1 MTVTNTSLLG
11 LALPTTGTE
20 SGVWGDDVNNGLT
33 ILIDVSV
40 AGTNNIT
47 QDSDITLAVSNGNN
61 SSSFTSTATNSAVAQ
76 YYVLN
81 CSGARTALRNIIV
94 PTTSKTYVVTNG
106 TTGGFGITV
115 KKSGGTGV
123 TVAAGETAIVFYNT
137 VTGDVA
143 KVTSTV
149 NVSSFSAGTTG
160 FTPST
165 ATTGAVTL
173 AGTLA
178 TTNGGTGLTSFTS
191 GGVVY
196 ASSTSALATGSALTF
211 DGSNLGVGVTP
222 SAWSTVTALQIK
234 NASVYGYSTS
244 EAGVNQNAYYGSGNW
259 RYISAVAATAYRQ
272 ISGAHSWHISSGTP
286 VADGTISFTQAMTLD
301 ASGNL
306 GVGTTSPSF
315 ASGGG
320 LAIYNASVPRLKF
333 TNSTTGDA
341 STDGTQLLVSG
352 SDFYIQQREAASVFI
367 STNGTNAVTVD
378 ASQNVGVGV
387 TPSAWG
393 TGGAVEVGFVGSSI
407 FGRAA
412 NTTDYTQGV
421 YYNAGFKYAQATY
434 AVSLYEQQSGAHYW
448 LIAGSGSVGSAVSF
462 TQAMTLTAGS
472 TLLVGYTSGNEVT
485 KIETP
490 SISIG
495 QTGTTS
501 TTAKIRFAP
510 AQAGYNVMGIY
521 NSQSASG
528 GGLVFVTGDSTT
540 NSSNAALMT
549 LDASGNLLVGTTSQ
563 PGAGLS
569 TTGNEFISAGGFI
582 SCRNSAAGY
591 TGYVTNTSGAGLI
604 QFFANTTAVGSI
616 STSGGVTLYN
626 TTSDQRLKTNIVDA
640 PEFGSI
646 IDSIQVRSYDWKN
659 NQIHQRAGF
668 IAQELVTV
676 APEAVHQPA
685 DTEEMMAVDYSKLVP
700 MLVKEIQSLRKRI
713 LTLENK

>member
-1 MTVTNTSLLG
+1 M
-11 LALPTTGTE
+11 ALPITVPYTFGNATTAIPLSNLDSDYAT
-20 SGVWGDDVNNGLT
+20 VYQAVNGIGNG
-33 ILIDVSV
+33 SV
-40 AGTNNIT
+40 A
-47 QDSDITLAVSNGNN
+47 LAN
-61 SSSFTSTATNSAVAQ
+61 VA
-76 YYVLN
+76 
-81 CSGARTALRNIIV
+81 I
-94 PTTSKTYVVTNG
+94 
-106 TTGGFGITV
+106 TGGTISGNTTASNVTVSSGTFTNVTLSNVTISSVSTPITAAE
-115 KKSGGTGV
+115 GGTG
-123 TVAAGETAIVFYNT
+123 
-137 VTGDVA
+137 
-143 KVTSTV
+143 
-149 NVSSFSAGTTG
+149 SSSA
-160 FTPST
+160 
-165 ATTGAVTL
+165 
-173 AGTLA
+173 
-178 TTNGGTGLTSFTS
+178 FTS

-211 DGSNLGVGVTP
+211 DGTNFSISNGYANIFKYIGFNAGGTQAYIGRASDLVTGGWAANDVAVQTAGNFLVATGGAASTLTLTTAGNLGLGVTP
-222 SAWSTVTALQIK
+222 STWST
-234 NASVYGYSTS
+234 G
-244 EAGVNQNAYYGSGNW
+244 
-259 RYISAVAATAYRQ
+259 R
-272 ISGAHSWHISSGTP
+272 
-286 VADGTISFTQAMTLD
+286 
-301 ASGNL
+301 
-306 GVGTTSPSF
+306 
-315 ASGGG
+315 
-320 LAIYNASVPRLKF
+320 
-333 TNSTTGDA
+333 
-341 STDGTQLLVSG
+341 
-352 SDFYIQQREAASVFI
+352 
-367 STNGTNAVTVD
+367 
-378 ASQNVGVGV
+378 
-387 TPSAWG
+387 
-393 TGGAVEVGFVGSSI
+393 AVEVGFVGSSI